1 MNSENI
7 PKQEKIVTPRR
18 NELFFSAS
26 VYLTVR
32 PGWHRTQR
40 EISAAVSQI
49 KTTTAWNWYLK
60 MIFVCKSIFV
70 VNVVILLSG

>member
-18 NELFFSAS
+18 NELFFSPF
-26 VYLTVR
+26 VYLTVS

-40 EISAAVSQI
+40 EISATVSQI
-49 KTTTAWNWYLK
+49 KTTSAWNWYLK
-60 MIFVCKSIFV
+60 MISVCKSIFV